1 MFLRPPTN
9 LNLIL
14 RLPWSSFSLFMWEVW
29 FYRYP
34 NLLSKTIKKHYA
46 LECIIITIITEKHC
60 TTNEGL
66 KYIRGNDCGCWGEI
80 WFGNISGE
88 PNVNIW
94 HIGSSGGGSHDAS
107 VSLTRLSH
115 ARSSTFDLPL
125 WYHHAIYLR
134 SPVAYNT
141 SMVFK

>member
-14 RLPWSSFSLFMWEVW
+14 RLPWSSFSLFCEK
-29 FYRYP
+29 FGFTLIPTCFRRP
-34 NLLSKTIKKHYA
+34 LQIHYA
-46 LECIIITIITEKHC
+46 LECIIITIITKEHC
-60 TTNEGL
+60 NEGL

-80 WFGNISGE
+80 WLGNISGE

-115 ARSSTFDLPL
+115 ARSSIFDLPL

-134 SPVAYNT
+134 SPV
-141 SMVFK
+141 